1 MSVLSLR
8 SRRSRAFAVF
18 AILVLALAVVSGGA
32 AKTKPKPKPKKK
44 VYPAKVFNIAQIGPL
59 SGQNASLGTW
69 DWQGISLAAR
79 QIDAKGGVFGVRFH
93 IDRYD
98 DQGDPTTANNLAQ
111 QAVSKH
117 YNFVYGSALST
128 NTLAMIPVLTA
139 AHIPEI
145 TSGQSDKLLA
155 QGSNFIFMNSTPS
168 SVYDATLAKYAIDK
182 KGYKRVAMLTNND
195 AYGKSEHDAFL
206 AELKSR
212 GLDPVADQV
221 VTPDATD
228 MTGALSKIR
237 DANPTVLFIGA
248 EEVQSGLTVK
258 QARSLG
264 IKAVIAEGAP
274 AATPLYVST
283 AGVANVEGTIVSSP
297 YLSNDVTPQTKAFA
311 AAYKKAW
318 GVEPELHGAKAY
330 DGMMILAAAIAITKG
345 NINGDAVAAAMH
357 KVKYKGLLG
366 KFAFDS
372 KGLGLHDTQ
381 IGIIK
386 KGALTI
392 PADS

>member
-1 MSVLSLR
+1 MSGLSLR
-8 SRRSRAFAVF
+8 SRRGRTIVVF
-18 AILVLALAVVSGGA
+18 AILALALAVVSSSA
-32 AKTKPKPKPKKK
+32 AKTKPKPKKK

-59 SGQNASLGTW
+59 SGQNAALGTW

-79 QIDAKGGVFGVRFH
+79 QLDAKGGVFGVRFH

-111 QAVSKH
+111 QAASKH

-128 NTLAMIPVLTA
+128 NTLAMIPVLGA

-155 QGSNFIFMNSTPS
+155 QNSTFIFMNSTPS

-182 KGYKRVAMLTNND
+182 KNLKRVAMLTNND

-206 AELKSR
+206 SELKSR
-212 GLDPVADQV
+212 NLDPVADQV

-248 EEVQSGLTVK
+248 EEVQSGLAVK

-264 IKAVIAEGAP
+264 INAVIAEGAP

-283 AGVANVEGTIVSSP
+283 AGASNVEGTIVSSP
-297 YLSNDVTPQTKAFA
+297 YLSNDVTAQTRTFA

-318 GVEPELHGAKAY
+318 GVDPELHGAKAY

-345 NINGDAVAAAMH
+345 NISGDAVAAAMH
-357 KVKYKGLLG
+357 KVQYKGLLG
-366 KFAFDS
+366 KFAFDA

-386 KGALTI
+386 KGKLTI